1 MEEYEYLTAN
11 TLEAWRTIVDAISR
25 GDFEIKRSL
34 VRSEK
39 DGRFAVSVVWDLATH
54 IENGREYRWKK
65 PAPPK
70 VKKLV
75 DRAAEDFWPLI
86 GKWWYRYKGE
96 TTRNRYLI
104 FASDFR
110 SQDIKEMAPRGSES
124 WRPMQKEI
132 EVDE

>member
-65 PAPPK
+65 SSPLDIGSDPGGSEALRLGGNPTGTIPPK
-70 VKKLV
+70 KLE
-75 DRAAEDFWPLI
+75 DR
-86 GKWWYRYKGE
+86 
-96 TTRNRYLI
+96 
-104 FASDFR
+104 
-110 SQDIKEMAPRGSES
+110 Q
-124 WRPMQKEI
+124 PMQKEI
-132 EVDE
+132 EVEG